1 MVKKYPTDNKGPA
14 HQFVKK
20 CMSRTRTLCLIN
32 CTDPIE
38 LVSISILNSELEY
51 AKHN

>member
-1 MVKKYPTDNKGPA
+1 MVKKYPTDNKGPT